1 MIASVV
7 AAGSHMVDEARM
19 RDLLSESDIVIAA
32 DGGMDAL
39 ERIGSVPDYVIGD
52 FDSLRG
58 NRQDHS
64 RDFDPTIEVIEYPT
78 RKSMTDMELSLE
90 LALEKGATKAYV
102 FGGLGTRIDH
112 SFINVMMLIPFY
124 ERGLAITVIDDTN
137 EICYLNGDLTLQP
150 RSEEWYV
157 SFLPIDLKGAVISL
171 EGFDYPLD
179 HQYVAFGSSLAI
191 SNHVVRSDALVQIHE
206 GAVFCVFSR
215 DQYPSKQR

>member
-137 EICYLNGDLTLQP
+137 EICYSSFRWKGLTTHWTTSMSHSARLWRFRITWSGLM
-150 RSEEWYV
+150 RS
-157 SFLPIDLKGAVISL
+157 SRFTK
-171 EGFDYPLD
+171 
-179 HQYVAFGSSLAI
+179 
-191 SNHVVRSDALVQIHE
+191 VQFF
-206 GAVFCVFSR
+206 AFSR
-215 DQYPSKQR
+215 ETSIHQNSDDIGESKDTRIHTKKRAQGLFFVAD